1 MTKEIPFYEKPDLLA
16 TTGSHLYGVSRPDS
30 DMDYRGFVCE
40 PLDILFGFEN
50 FEQKEYD
57 DCDKIVYGLKKFF
70 KILQGA
76 NTQALEVLFA
86 NNYTSKTE
94 VGEKVLANRDLFL
107 SKNYCRSIRG
117 FALSELRKAK
127 AVNLVMKYEDKDS
140 ESVFTK
146 LFGKYNLTRLEIN
159 SIMDIVFSEREGD
172 PRKEEPSTRNLGER
186 RKKDVDKCGYSV
198 KNAYH
203 AIRLLDQGIELMET
217 GFLTFPRPN
226 AEELIAIRN
235 GNFSIEDIEKRY
247 NDLDEKLKHSY
258 EKSSLPNKVNY
269 DRMVDLYRECVD
281 IKTEREIV

>member
-1 MTKEIPFYEKPDLLA
+1 
-16 TTGSHLYGVSRPDS
+16 
-30 DMDYRGFVCE
+30 
-40 PLDILFGFEN
+40 
-50 FEQKEYD
+50 
-57 DCDKIVYGLKKFF
+57 LKKFF

-86 NNYTSKTE
+86 NNYISKTE

-172 PRKEEPSTRNLGER
+172 PRKEEPSTLNLEAVNTITPDLVPDICGVFR
-186 RKKDVDKCGYSV
+186 SKKQAKDFISK
-198 KNAYH
+198 
-203 AIRLLDQGIELMET
+203 
-217 GFLTFPRPN
+217 
-226 AEELIAIRN
+226 IAK
-235 GNFSIEDIEKRY
+235 EY
-247 NDLDEKLKHSY
+247 QLCEKLLGIDTTSASCFSHKLGICKGACVGK
-258 EKSSLPNKVNY
+258 EKPLAYNIRFIEAISAPLCPQ
-269 DRMVDLYRECVD
+269 RLQ
-281 IKTEREIV
+281 TLQ